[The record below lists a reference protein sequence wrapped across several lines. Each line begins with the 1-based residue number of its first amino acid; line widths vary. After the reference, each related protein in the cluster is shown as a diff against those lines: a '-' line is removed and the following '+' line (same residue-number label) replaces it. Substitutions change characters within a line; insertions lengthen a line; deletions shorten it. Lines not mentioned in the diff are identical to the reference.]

1 MGWLRLGTHIEGCG
15 TRTRNVGSLATGSLS
30 GVWYLPPS
38 QCDYVIALDRLVLD
52 ALIVA
57 DGLSNVYDNE
67 Q

>member
-15 TRTRNVGSLATGSLS
+15 TRTRNVGSLAS
-30 GVWYLPPS
+30 GVLVWYLPPS

>member
-1 MGWLRLGTHIEGCG
+1 MGWLRLGTHIEGCD
-15 TRTRNVGSLATGSLS
+15 TRTRNVGG
-30 GVWYLPPS
+30 YLPSS

>member
-1 MGWLRLGTHIEGCG
+1 MRYEDKKALPVVYGTY
-15 TRTRNVGSLATGSLS
+15 RR
-30 GVWYLPPS
+30 
-38 QCDYVIALDRLVLD
+38 QCDYVIALERLVLD

>member
-15 TRTRNVGSLATGSLS
+15 TRTRNVGSLAS
-30 GVWYLPPS
+30 GYLPSQAS

>member
-15 TRTRNVGSLATGSLS
+15 TRTRNVGSLGS
-30 GVWYLPPS
+30 GVWYLPSS

>member
-1 MGWLRLGTHIEGCG
+1 MGWLRLGTHIEGCS
-15 TRTRNVGSLATGSLS
+15 TRTRNVGSLASAR
-30 GVWYLPPS
+30 YLPSS